1 MSTTVMTYVDTHKTL
16 SKSLST
22 ASLEGEAKVVVARVE
37 QSKTFLAKYQACG
50 VAVALALAVAAAS
63 HARFDLPGGAPG
75 PAPAP
80 ATTGAG
86 ESPEALLRAGFS
98 ETAGF
103 FAQSWWLPGAA
114 VVMPTPRKATPPP
127 PAPKRRLWRRRGAA
141 DSVAIAALKQSDAL
155 LRKARGRG
163 AKMPVH
169 GAQFMDAIAAL
180 MPAFQ
185 VFGSAIHAAAAKD
198 VLGNVE
204 KLRANGAPGIPVHRG
219 VLDDVARRNE
229 GHPDS
234 TTQAFVWLKRILRF
248 TAAFFDN
255 LVKRPDLELNAC
267 LVKAYEVHLG
277 PHHNVIMRQIAV
289 VLMQIIPDRAS
300 MLACFDVDDMA
311 ALEPVLNR
319 WIDGALPLIAKIDQF
334 YEMNGLKR

>member
-1 MSTTVMTYVDTHKTL
+1 MTTYIEKTKTL
-16 SKSLST
+16 KTSLST
-22 ASLEGEAKVVVARVE
+22 VSLEGEAKVVVARVE

-114 VVMPTPRKATPPP
+114 VVMPTPQ
-127 PAPKRRLWRRRGAA
+127 RRRRRRPRRSAASGGAA
-141 DSVAIAALKQSDAL
+141 APRTPSRSPRSSRTL

-185 VFGSAIHAAAAKD
+185 VFGSAIHAAAARD